1 MIHIIVLNRLFVYTR
16 GSNDGKP
23 GWFWM
28 SLWFRSLTM
37 MMQSPK
43 LKHSPRL
50 TLHHSLPWRNK
61 QPIHNYEPVT
71 GLTTAAVCVSVP
83 WYPSFCV
90 RHICSNIRAVDMIG
104 HKWVL
109 GYYFFFCPVISTR
122 KYVTLVPWAWLVIDW
137 SNKGVDQVHSFLWYQ
152 QVWFHFHEYSCSHWL
167 TRLST
172 VNTVQRTELKQGVEV
187 KHWRES
193 IFHCPFVFKG
203 NQGCIINDVLAHPE
217 QDISFCTNFH
227 GIPSDVYWH
236 VSLKFYF
243 EMKSQRV
250 TKVQTSHPLGD
261 RDCLY
266 TVSP

>member
-109 GYYFFFCPVISTR
+109 GYYFFFLSC
-122 KYVTLVPWAWLVIDW
+122 
-137 SNKGVDQVHSFLWYQ
+137 YQ
-152 QVWFHFHEYSCSHWL
+152 YQEVCHSCSMSL
-167 TRLST
+167 TRDRLIKQRRWSGTLLS
-172 VNTVQRTELKQGVEV
+172 LIPAG
-187 KHWRES
+187 
-193 IFHCPFVFKG
+193 
-203 NQGCIINDVLAHPE
+203 L
-217 QDISFCTNFH
+217 ISFSWIQLLTLTHSPVHCQH
-227 GIPSDVYWH
+227 SP
-236 VSLKFYF
+236 K
-243 EMKSQRV
+243 
-250 TKVQTSHPLGD
+250 D
-261 RDCLY
+261 RAKAG
-266 TVSP
+266 SRG